1 MGAQQ
6 PVRVTGAT
14 GAKSAAINGIYAPSD
29 ETVGGRCAYK
39 NEHGRW
45 MTFNSQN
52 ECWLG
57 GQTSDEKGAYKGL
70 LWGSGK
76 AGHSPE
82 QVTEWKVNV
91 AKSGTTWEV
100 QPVSVSVMTFNPKP
114 FKVTGC
120 SGSENAPAALA
131 NGLYSPTDEFI
142 GGRPAYKNQQGRW
155 MTFNAEK
162 GCWMGGQVASQKG
175 TFKGFLWGTGK
186 AGGLPEEVT
195 EWKVHVSGP
204 AEAATWRVQP
214 VSVEV
219 CKISFSDESSVPPV
233 LEELRVKSSSVMALR
248 EHLKSA
254 GVALPFSFFK
264 ADWDKFYTTL
274 SDPKANTSRWK
285 TAWNG
290 GLNGTTTSLYPYM
303 CPVGWRRFAL
313 NVPERHSEFHTF
325 QDTYLMYH
333 GLHPENVQKIIRN
346 GFIAKECQHG
356 CPAVYLT
363 PSILYAAHPRYAR
376 VVKIGKIYCQVVL
389 EVRMRKSLWKKEQ
402 VQGETLC
409 AGDIKIDPNFPD
421 NETVEFLVKGEAG
434 EFVKP
439 NAGLVVT
446 GIMMRCLDTDPA
458 LMACSNWWLEW
469 PKNRKRNDKHKNL
482 QPADVEEMVSAKDAL
497 EWLQSKCYC

>member
-1 MGAQQ
+1 MAAQ

-14 GAKSAAINGIYAPSD
+14 GPRSKDVNGIYTPTG
-29 ETVGGRCAYK
+29 ETVGGRPAYK
-39 NEHGRW
+39 NENGKW
-45 MTFNSQN
+45 MTFNAEN
-52 ECWLG
+52 GCWLG
-57 GQTSDEKGAYKGL
+57 GQCFDHKGTYNGS

-76 AGHSPE
+76 AG
-82 QVTEWKVNV
+82 
-91 AKSGTTWEV
+91 
-100 QPVSVSVMTFNPKP
+100 
-114 FKVTGC
+114 
-120 SGSENAPAALA
+120 
-131 NGLYSPTDEFI
+131 
-142 GGRPAYKNQQGRW
+142 R
-155 MTFNAEK
+155 
-162 GCWMGGQVASQKG
+162 
-175 TFKGFLWGTGK
+175 
-186 AGGLPEEVT
+186 LPEEVT
-195 EWKVHVSGP
+195 EWKVNTVLPGT
-204 AEAATWRVQP
+204 EVKWTVQP
-214 VSVEV
+214 VLVKV
-219 CKISFSDESSVPPV
+219 CKQSHAPLV
-233 LEELRVKSSSVMALR
+233 LEELRVKSSSVMVLR
-248 EHLKSA
+248 KHLKSA

-376 VVKIGKIYCQVVL
+376 VVKVGKIYCQVVL

-409 AGDIKIDPNFPD
+409 AGGLEIDPNFPD
-421 NETVEFLVKGEAG
+421 NKTMEFLVRGKQD

-439 NAGLVVT
+439 HEGLVVT

-458 LMACSNWWLEW
+458 LLACSQWWLEW
-469 PKNRKRNDKHKNL
+469 PKRQRGKKD
-482 QPADVEEMVSAKDAL
+482 QVIAEEVSAKDAL
-497 EWLQSKCYC
+497 EWLRQSQYYCEA